1 MIKLSVRSPYYWA
14 WQIDG
19 TITLRE
25 VHGGR
30 GTLPECIY
38 RLVGIVMKISEDY
51 LSLKM
56 GEIPGFYDGTVSV
69 RVMRWITDTSC
80 TSNVS
85 IGLICTQWLINP
97 GDSHSDPRTQRGTGS
112 HRESQRDTERHRE
125 SQRVTESHR
134 ETQRV
139 TATAQTNAVH
149 RPRGNHINVSLYIS
163 RNSCCESYFWRK

>member
-112 HRESQRDTERHRE
+112 HRESQRDTESHRE
-125 SQRVTESHR
+125 SQRVTERHR
-134 ETQRV
+134 ESQLQLRLTQSTDREGIISTLV
-139 TATAQTNAVH
+139 FIFPEIHVA
-149 RPRGNHINVSLYIS
+149 NHISGEN
-163 RNSCCESYFWRK
+163 R